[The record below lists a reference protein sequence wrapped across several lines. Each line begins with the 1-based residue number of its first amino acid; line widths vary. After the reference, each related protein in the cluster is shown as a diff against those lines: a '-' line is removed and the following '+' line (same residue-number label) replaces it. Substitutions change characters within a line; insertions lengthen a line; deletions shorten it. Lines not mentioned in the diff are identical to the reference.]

1 MYNQLVLSVI
11 LTFAYYNVILYA
23 LTYYN
28 VILYVLTYYNVILY
42 ALAYY
47 NVILYALTYYNV
59 ILFYLTCYGGILYL
73 LLVIMVFR
81 ILLLII
87 IVFYILFRQQ
97 VNRHE
102 ILPCD
107 FFLQNQMVA
116 QGFDA
121 VEPLQGGLLGD
132 EEEDAPLFQA
142 VHVTFQQVIS
152 HEVEIRSPVL
162 LQIFA
167 DDICFGVEGDAVLYG
182 GVGTEEVIQH
192 LRVLAVAFGVQ
203 VQFPDTADRVMLA
216 HVFPETDF
224 PPFLLVGAHDAFVY
238 LAEDNDF
245 LRILAGEQHQ
255 HACGEISALVRVLSE
270 EGEGGSFLDVRVY
283 IYKVYSAFRAR
294 R

>member
-1 MYNQLVLSVI
+1 MYNQLVLSII
-11 LTFAYYNVILYA
+11 LTFA
-23 LTYYN
+23 
-28 VILYVLTYYNVILY
+28 YYNVILY

-47 NVILYALTYYNV
+47 NVILYALTYYNG
-59 ILFYLTCYGGILYL
+59 ILFYLTCYSGILYL

-87 IVFYILFRQQ
+87 IIFYILFRQQ

-121 VEPLQGGLLGD
+121 VEPCKVGCWAMRKKML
-132 EEEDAPLFQA
+132 PFQA

-182 GVGTEEVIQH
+182 GVGTEEVVQH

-203 VQFPDTADRVMLA
+203 VQFPDAAGRVMLA

-224 PPFLLVGAHDAFVY
+224 PPFLLVGAYDAFVY
-238 LAEDNDF
+238 LAEDYDF

>member
-11 LTFAYYNVILYA
+11 LTFAYYNVIL
-23 LTYYN
+23 
-28 VILYVLTYYNVILY
+28 
-42 ALAYY
+42 
-47 NVILYALTYYNV
+47 
-59 ILFYLTCYGGILYL
+59 FYLTCYSGILY
-73 LLVIMVFR
+73 
-81 ILLLII
+81 LLLII

-203 VQFPDTADRVMLA
+203 VQFC
-216 HVFPETDF
+216 
-224 PPFLLVGAHDAFVY
+224 LLYTSPSPRD
-238 LAEDNDF
+238 
-245 LRILAGEQHQ
+245 
-255 HACGEISALVRVLSE
+255 S
-270 EGEGGSFLDVRVY
+270 
-283 IYKVYSAFRAR
+283 
-294 R
+294 